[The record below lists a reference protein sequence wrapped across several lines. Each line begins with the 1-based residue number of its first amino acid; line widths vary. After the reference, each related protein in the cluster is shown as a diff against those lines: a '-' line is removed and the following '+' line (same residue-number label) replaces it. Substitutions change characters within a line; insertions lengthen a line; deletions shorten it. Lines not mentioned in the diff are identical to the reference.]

1 MNLKNIYLKHELNT
15 KINCELNVAVFVLAL
30 ISQNGCC
37 KNSLLVDYSITGS
50 IEKKKPEKIL
60 IINLMFEHNLMFEF
74 QAKRRAIIYLFLF
87 FFFCLWEF

>member
-50 IEKKKPEKIL
+50 IEKKT
-60 IINLMFEHNLMFEF
+60 
-74 QAKRRAIIYLFLF
+74 
-87 FFFCLWEF
+87 